1 MTEKIRRDPSLFDSN
16 DSLTPLSN
24 GGQLWLVTSGEE
36 YCVATSGLL
45 RTRAKAHAQTLKK
58 NDSGAMTVV
67 DGRVLLYPRPGV

>member
-24 GGQLWLVTSGEE
+24 GGQLWLVTRGEE

-45 RTRAKAHAQTLKK
+45 RTRAKARTQTLKERQRGH
-58 NDSGAMTVV
+58 DSCGWEGTP
-67 DGRVLLYPRPGV
+67 LS